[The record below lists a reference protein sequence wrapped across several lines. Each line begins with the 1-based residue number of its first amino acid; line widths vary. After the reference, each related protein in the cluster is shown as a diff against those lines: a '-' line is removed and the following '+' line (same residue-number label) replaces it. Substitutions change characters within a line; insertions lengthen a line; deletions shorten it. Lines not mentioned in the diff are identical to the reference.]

1 MCVCVCFPQ
10 HAHLFFFPFPFPTP
24 SPTTSRAGR
33 IMPRP
38 RGPDQTRPKM
48 ELHLLRLSAWPA
60 MIGHH
65 ARARFKRLNCSSAP
79 NRRRTWLLLRVKG
92 RGGGGRVCVCVRT
105 REGAV
110 GALAS
115 VFLDPLLT
123 SIAPTRSFSSDD
135 EAFFLTDSSP
145 FPSSPIG

>member
-1 MCVCVCFPQ
+1 MRVCVCFPQ
-10 HAHLFFFPFPFPTP
+10 HAHLFLFFSLFLFPTP

-92 RGGGGRVCVCVRT
+92 RGGGWRACVRVCAYEGRSRGRVDQR
-105 REGAV
+105 
-110 GALAS
+110 
-115 VFLDPLLT
+115 FP
-123 SIAPTRSFSSDD
+123 RSSTNFH
-135 EAFFLTDSSP
+135 SP
-145 FPSSPIG
+145 NSKLFIR